1 MTRSTGMRDA
11 ARRRWAALAVAALL
25 MQFVPAAAMS
35 PPTSAAPGTSRLVP
49 VGPVRLV
56 DTRKADCGCTRV
68 DAHTVTVDVAG
79 HRAVPDD
86 AVAVAVTITA
96 PPNGGFGH
104 VTAYP
109 GGTRLP
115 TASNLNTRPGAVVA
129 NSAIVRLGTN
139 GDLAFHQH
147 RPGGLVVDVTAAFV
161 PATTSRDGR
170 FVPVAPRRL
179 VDTRTPATPS
189 GPLRAG
195 GSLDV
200 ALPDGVRAD
209 ATAVVVNITSVLEP
223 RAGHLSAHPSEAKA
237 GNTSFLNL
245 DGSGRV
251 AAASVVLPVDE
262 GGFTIESYGGGHMMV
277 DLVGWFTG
285 PSAANSDVGL
295 FVPTDPRRLVDTRRD
310 DGRLWEDG
318 TIELGLPVAGAS
330 AVVTNLTVVAPDR
343 TGHVTAF
350 PARTRLPDTS
360 SVNAA
365 FRDHTVANMA
375 ITRVS
380 TAGLAYRSHAS
391 TDLVV
396 DMNGWFT
403 GTPVATT
410 TAAGRNQP
418 PPPSR
423 VLLVGDSTLSSL
435 VYLPQTAGALIGFE
449 SVFDRGNCRRLVR
462 QSCVS
467 PTTGVRPT
475 TAVEAIHAAPGTF
488 DIVYI
493 KAGYN
498 DWFTY
503 FPTEFDAVVQAA
515 RAKGAHTVLW
525 QSYNTAVFRPTEQ
538 RAYVEKNASL
548 RAIVGLPQYDDVH
561 LADWAAYSDPRPDW
575 FWDGIHVTTA
585 GAWAIPDYISRWIAH
600 LERRPCPRP
609 WAVGQPAPDP
619 CPRPEWRGAVPNPIS
634 LY

>member
-1 MTRSTGMRDA
+1 M
-11 ARRRWAALAVAALL
+11 LAVAALL
-25 MQFVPAAAMS
+25 LQLTPVAMS
-35 PPTSAAPGTSRLVP
+35 SRTVAAPDTSRLVP

-56 DTRKADCGCTRV
+56 DTRTADCGCDRV
-68 DAHTVTVDVAG
+68 DAHTVTVDVTG
-79 HRAVPDD
+79 HAAVPDD

-109 GGTRLP
+109 GGTSLP
-115 TASNLNTRPGAVVA
+115 TASNLNTRPGVVVA
-129 NSAIVRLGTN
+129 NSAIVRLGAK
-139 GDLAFHQH
+139 GDLAFHLH
-147 RPGGLVVDVTAAFV
+147 RPGDLVVDVTAAFV
-161 PATTSRDGR
+161 PAETSREGR
-170 FVPVAPRRL
+170 FVPVSPRRL
-179 VDTRTPATPS
+179 VDTRTSAPPS
-189 GPLRAG
+189 GMMRAG
-195 GSLDV
+195 DTLDV
-200 ALPDGVRAD
+200 ALPDGVEPD
-209 ATAVVVNITSVLEP
+209 ATAVVVNITNVFEP
-223 RAGHLSAHPSEAKA
+223 RPGHLSGHPSGTRATD
-237 GNTSFLNL
+237 TSFLNL

-262 GGFTIESYGGGHMMV
+262 GGFTIESYGGGHVMV
-277 DLVGWFTG
+277 DLAGWFTG
-285 PSAANSDVGL
+285 PTAADSDVGL
-295 FVPTDPRRLVDTRRD
+295 FVPTDPRRLLDTRRESR
-310 DGRLWEDG
+310 RLWEGG
-318 TIELGLPVAGAS
+318 TIELALPVTGVS

-350 PARTRLPDTS
+350 PARTRLPGTS
-360 SVNAA
+360 SINAA

-375 ITRVS
+375 ITRAS
-380 TAGLAYRSHAS
+380 TSGLSYRSHAS
-391 TDLVV
+391 TDLIV

-403 GTPVATT
+403 GTPAATT

-449 SVFDRGNCRRLVR
+449 PVFDRGNCRRLVR

-475 TAVEAIHAAPGTF
+475 TAVEAIHAAPGAF
-488 DIVYI
+488 DVVYI

-498 DWFTY
+498 DWFTH
-503 FPTEFDAVVQAA
+503 FPTEFDAVVRAA

-538 RAYVEKNASL
+538 RAYLEKNASL

-609 WAVGQPAPDP
+609 WAVGQPTPDP
-619 CPRPEWRGAVPNPIS
+619 CPKPEWRGAVPNPIS